1 MPLRGRGDKD
11 YDDDARWEEQDMPCL
26 SRNWRRAKGGE
37 GDIDNGIDN
46 DHVDG
51 RVRGPHLADT
61 GNGRWRRSRRDG
73 DNDDDIEEGGL
84 HPTTPQTA
92 ATREL
97 AERLRSASS
106 DWHWAE
112 EGEGDVDD
120 SGNNEHINGRV
131 RGPRRADTVDG

>member
-37 GDIDNGIDN
+37 GDIDDGIDN

-51 RVRGPHLADT
+51 RVRGPRLAHT
-61 GNGRWRRSRRDG
+61 GNGRRRRLRRDG
-73 DNDDDIEEGGL
+73 DNDDDVEEGGS
-84 HPTTPQTA
+84 HPTTPQTT

-97 AERLRSASS
+97 VERLLSASC
-106 DWHWAE
+106 DWYWAE
-112 EGEGDVDD
+112 EGEGDVDN
-120 SGNNEHINGRV
+120 SGNNEHVDGRV
-131 RGPRRADTVDG
+131 RGPHQADTVDG